1 MSAPTVTSGRAYV
14 GGEVTVSATLSGF
27 GGVGL
32 SGQHVVFAVTDPS
45 GHVDSEPAT
54 TGADGRASAS
64 FTPTLRGVY
73 DVVAS
78 FGGDASDLSSSSTD
92 LSISV
97 FQKVRLSVPNVN
109 AVAGVATNVSATL
122 VTVPGGQP
130 LEGQHVTFSLPG
142 GNPAGC
148 SPDVLTDA
156 NGVASCTIT
165 YQTAGSYTA
174 TASFSDGDHFFAN
187 HSGLPAAEVAQAPVT
202 VRVATATQLGSSVNP
217 AVVGQLVTYT
227 ATVSPVPDGGAV
239 AFKDNGGSIAGCA
252 AQPVNTTNG
261 KATCQVTYAGPAT
274 HPVTATFSGNSPTY
288 AGSVS
293 PVLSEVVNKA
303 GTATSLASSLNPA
316 LATQPVTL
324 TATVTPTP
332 TGGTVAFDNGNAA
345 IAGCATVS
353 VNTTTGIASC
363 QTSALPVGGDQI
375 SAVYSG
381 DPNYLGSTSSALA
394 EKVIADTPQNLGNLT
409 LQYVQSSAKYQALS
423 RAAQKLIDALANQAI
438 ASLANI
444 VSHITPA
451 QQAKLVAA
459 YQQGVAGLK
468 SQGWLTPD
476 QATILNGLAGNVH
489 A

>member
-1 MSAPTVTSGRAYV
+1 
-14 GGEVTVSATLSGF
+14 VSATLSGL
-27 GGVGL
+27 GGSGL
-32 SGQHVVFAVTDPS
+32 SGRHIDFAITDPS
-45 GHVDSEPAT
+45 GGVTDVSSP
-54 TGADGRASAS
+54 TGNDGLASAT
-64 FTPTLRGVY
+64 FTPTVRGIY
-73 DVVAS
+73 HVVAS
-78 FGGDASDLSSSSTD
+78 FGGDASDLSSSSSTA
-92 LSISV
+92 SFSV
-97 FQKVRLSVPNVN
+97 YQKVRLSLSNVN

-122 VTVPGGQP
+122 VTVPGGQS

-148 SPDVLTDA
+148 SPDVLTDP
-156 NGVASCTIT
+156 NGVASCAVT

-174 TASFSDGDHFFAN
+174 QASFSDGDHFFAN

-202 VRVATATQLGSSVNP
+202 VRVVTATQLGSSANP
-217 AVVGQLVTYT
+217 AVVGQRVTYT

-239 AFKDNGGSIAGCA
+239 AFKDTGGSITGCA
-252 AQPVNTTNG
+252 AQPVNTTTG
-261 KATCQVTYAGPAT
+261 KATCQVTYGGPGT
-274 HPVTATFSGNSPTY
+274 HPIIATYNGDSPTY

-303 GTATSLASSLNPA
+303 GTATSLSSSPNPA

-324 TATVTPTP
+324 TATVTPAP
-332 TGGTVAFDNGNAA
+332 DGGTVAFDNGDAD
-345 IAGCATVS
+345 IAGCATVP
-353 VNTTTGIASC
+353 VNTNNGIASC
-363 QTSALPVGGDQI
+363 QTSALPVGSDQI
-375 SAVYSG
+375 SAIYSG
-381 DPNYLGSTSSALA
+381 DPNYLGSTSSALT
-394 EKVIADTPQNLGNLT
+394 ETVIADTPQNLGNLT
-409 LQYVQSSAKYQALS
+409 LQYVQSSAKYQALP

-468 SQGWLTPD
+468 TQGWLTSD
-476 QATILNGLAGNVH
+476 QASTLNGLAGNVH